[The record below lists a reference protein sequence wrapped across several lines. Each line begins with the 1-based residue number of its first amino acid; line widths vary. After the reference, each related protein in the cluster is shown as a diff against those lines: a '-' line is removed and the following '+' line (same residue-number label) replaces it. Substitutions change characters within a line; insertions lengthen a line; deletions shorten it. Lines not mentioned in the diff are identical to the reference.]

1 MSNLKGIYE
10 LRTCYMAI
18 QAEFLL
24 VSIDTTRLFRLSI
37 HLARSP
43 KIKVSG

>member
-18 QAEFLL
+18 QAVILL
-24 VSIDTTRLFRLSI
+24 LSLDTTRLVRLSI